1 MTRSIEE
8 ALYHM
13 PTVARLATD
22 TWAKGFAESIVRQSR
37 RRGWRPSAKQLA
49 LMRRM
54 VGELFTRRDDGGAL
68 IE

>member
-13 PTVARLATD
+13 PTVAKLATD
-22 TWAKGFAESIVRQSR
+22 AWAKSFAESIVRQSR

-49 LMRRM
+49 TMQRM
-54 VGELFTRRDDGGAL
+54 VSELFTRRDDGGAL

>member
-13 PTVARLATD
+13 PTVAKLATNE
-22 TWAKGFAESIVRQSR
+22 WAKSFAESIVKQSR
-37 RRGWRPSAKQLA
+37 RRGWRPSAKQSA
-49 LMRRM
+49 LMQRM
-54 VGELFTRRDDGGAL
+54 VSELFTRRDDDGAL

>member
-13 PTVARLATD
+13 PTVAKLATNE
-22 TWAKGFAESIVRQSR
+22 WAKSFAESIVRQSR
-37 RRGWRPSAKQLA
+37 RRGWRPSAKQSA
-49 LMRRM
+49 LMQRM
-54 VGELFTRRDDGGAL
+54 VSELFTRRDDGGAL